1 MISVRNL
8 SFRYEGREHKTL
20 DNINLD
26 IKLGELIVLTGESGC
41 GKTTFALALTGFLS
55 HLFAG
60 EYSGTVSIND
70 ENIEKKPLAEIAG
83 DIYLVQQN
91 PQNQFV
97 TLTVRDEIAFGL
109 ENKEI
114 DTQQINVRIKKAL
127 QAIYA
132 EELID
137 RNIGTL
143 SGGEK
148 QKVAIATAIA
158 LQPKIIILDEPTS
171 NLDIKSTQNIYSV
184 FKRLIDQKEI
194 TLIIIEHKLNE
205 LIYFSPRIIK
215 LSQGKII
222 PPQNNQNFS
231 NLLGKTHE
239 RARTDFKPGFDQKV
253 IQLKDFSIHRNG
265 NEVLR
270 VNSLEINKGELV
282 SILGNNGAGKSS
294 FILGLMGILHSTG
307 QKRIILNNQIS
318 DIKSQRHS
326 EKLGLVFQNP
336 DHQFFCETVE
346 DELFFPFRN
355 FFPSET
361 IDPEIYSN
369 TGAFAD
375 LSCEL
380 KTHPIKLSYGQKKR
394 LSIASVLAYHPELLL
409 LDEIFIGQSNFDIK
423 RIMSTLDDYRKK
435 NNATVLI
442 INHQP
447 RIVHQYADRAI
458 FFDEGRII
466 FDVDINKAE
475 ENLLFF
481 EKTEY
486 LEQMHAI

>member
-1 MISVRNL
+1 M
-8 SFRYEGREHKTL
+8 
-20 DNINLD
+20 
-26 IKLGELIVLTGESGC
+26 
-41 GKTTFALALTGFLS
+41 
-55 HLFAG
+55 
-60 EYSGTVSIND
+60 
-70 ENIEKKPLAEIAG
+70 
-83 DIYLVQQN
+83 
-91 PQNQFV
+91 
-97 TLTVRDEIAFGL
+97 
-109 ENKEI
+109 
-114 DTQQINVRIKKAL
+114 
-127 QAIYA
+127 
-132 EELID
+132 
-137 RNIGTL
+137 
-143 SGGEK
+143 
-148 QKVAIATAIA
+148 
-158 LQPKIIILDEPTS
+158 
-171 NLDIKSTQNIYSV
+171 
-184 FKRLIDQKEI
+184 
-194 TLIIIEHKLNE
+194 
-205 LIYFSPRIIK
+205 
-215 LSQGKII
+215 
-222 PPQNNQNFS
+222 
-231 NLLGKTHE
+231 
-239 RARTDFKPGFDQKV
+239 
-253 IQLKDFSIHRNG
+253 
-265 NEVLR
+265 
-270 VNSLEINKGELV
+270 
-282 SILGNNGAGKSS
+282 
-294 FILGLMGILHSTG
+294 
-307 QKRIILNNQIS
+307 
-318 DIKSQRHS
+318 
-326 EKLGLVFQNP
+326 VFQNP

-409 LDEIFIGQSNFDIK
+409 LDEIFIGQSNFNIK